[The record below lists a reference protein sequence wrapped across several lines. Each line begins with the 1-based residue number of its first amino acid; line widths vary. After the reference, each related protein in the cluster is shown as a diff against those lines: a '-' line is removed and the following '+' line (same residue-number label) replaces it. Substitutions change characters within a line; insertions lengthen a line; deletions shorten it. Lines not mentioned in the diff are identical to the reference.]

1 MFSKILHR
9 GKIKVN
15 TNRRYIIVKKWNI
28 DYKGN
33 NIRVESKWSGEKLYI
48 NEKLHDEGI
57 GLTSRSK
64 LIGKLPDGKLVK
76 VCIGGSW
83 GLHCVI
89 FVDDEEI
96 LRA

>member
-1 MFSKILHR
+1 M
-9 GKIKVN
+9 
-15 TNRRYIIVKKWNI
+15 KKWNAE
-28 DYKGN
+28 YEGN
-33 NIRVESKWSGEKLYI
+33 KIRIENSWDEEKLYI

-76 VCIGGSW
+76 VCIGGFCR
-83 GLHCVI
+83 LHCVV